1 MSYLHTLDTV
11 ATAVVVC
18 RLDSV
23 TPPLSGLRWTDE
35 SPPKQD
41 RHPASVT
48 VQISFVLIA
57 SRFAEDKIF
66 CAFYQFKRAETFGA
80 GGEWLNI
87 EALGA
92 GGNAPAASLAAN
104 GKTFMP
110 GCFFQV
116 ANGAVRLPKM
126 RQDSG
131 GFEFEF
137 TKTHGLCSEYAVV
150 CRMVCG

>member
-11 ATAVVVC
+11 ATSVVVC

-41 RHPASVT
+41 RHSASVT
-48 VQISFVLIA
+48 VQISFVLLLA
-57 SRFAEDKIF
+57 GCGRQNFLRVLHSK
-66 CAFYQFKRAETFGA
+66 FKRAETFGV

-110 GCFFQV
+110 GCFFRV

-131 GFEFEF
+131 GFKFEF
-137 TKTHGLCSEYAVV
+137 TKHMDCARSTP
-150 CRMVCG
+150 